1 MITLY
6 RDIVKVLSC
15 HYESTMMM
23 DDGDQTSEKET
34 AVRRPFDAVFG
45 DIQDRIGYLIPCAK
59 CKDGVYWLRN

>member
-1 MITLY
+1 
-6 RDIVKVLSC
+6 
-15 HYESTMMM
+15 MMM